1 MKEEKNGLESL
12 ICTFHH
18 RKAKERTTK
27 SALHTLKNWQVRSVI
42 IDFLLR
48 KYSQNEVALKQE
60 PTSLILLRRKDA
72 LIKLINLD
80 LKKYGGMKG

>member
-1 MKEEKNGLESL
+1 MTSV
-12 ICTFHH
+12 
-18 RKAKERTTK
+18 
-27 SALHTLKNWQVRSVI
+27 LHILKNWQVKIMI

>member
-1 MKEEKNGLESL
+1 MKRPDAN
-12 ICTFHH
+12 
-18 RKAKERTTK
+18 TTNV
-27 SALHTLKNWQVRSVI
+27 LHILKNWQVKIMI

-60 PTSLILLRRKDA
+60 PTSLLLLRRKVA

-80 LKKYGGMKG
+80 LKKHGGMKG

>member
-1 MKEEKNGLESL
+1 M
-12 ICTFHH
+12 
-18 RKAKERTTK
+18 
-27 SALHTLKNWQVRSVI
+27 I

-60 PTSLILLRRKDA
+60 PTSLIMLRRKDA